1 MTETLR
7 GLLTRP
13 DDPDDDEAKSDS
25 DDESEATL
33 PDHEFDIKETIIKS
47 GKKKGTRVS
56 LSIGNYMFRRRREL
70 QSGRVTFSCNEC
82 ETEGKFISATA
93 EVVDGQYRLVEAPKP
108 EEHCCWASG
117 NALLIKQARSMM
129 YQKVEEDP
137 TRSVLEIYE
146 DVRSIFTEGMDQNTM
161 QSFLQDFPS

>member
-1 MTETLR
+1 MDSDLDELILSSDMTETLR

-70 QSGRVTFSCNEC
+70 
-82 ETEGKFISATA
+82 
-93 EVVDGQYRLVEAPKP
+93 
-108 EEHCCWASG
+108 
-117 NALLIKQARSMM
+117 
-129 YQKVEEDP
+129 
-137 TRSVLEIYE
+137 
-146 DVRSIFTEGMDQNTM
+146 
-161 QSFLQDFPS
+161 